1 MLHSVL
7 LILTIIFTGFRGD
20 GKIDNYLKS
29 RLSSYKHFTYE
40 IISFPK
46 GHKFGKNSG
55 YSIAKDKKFRVDGK
69 FGYIP
74 IYLTKNR
81 KGKTL
86 SFISLKLSLFKDV
99 WVSNRNIK
107 TGQEISGSDFNLE
120 EKDVTKIRSF
130 PIEDIGKIQG
140 YKAKRNIRKGTILSE
155 DMLKRIAVVKSG
167 TSLTAIKIA
176 GNVKISFSV
185 YARSSGNV
193 GDVIRVT
200 YNKRVF
206 KAKVINSNYVQI
218 IE

>member
-1 MLHSVL
+1 MLHSIL
-7 LILTIIFTGFRGD
+7 LILTFLSAGFRGNA
-20 GKIDNYLKS
+20 KIDNYLKT
-29 RLSSYKHFTYE
+29 RLSNYKHFSYE

-46 GHKFGKNSG
+46 NYRFGKNRG
-55 YSIAKDKKFRVDGK
+55 YSIAKDKEFKIDGK

-74 IYLTKNR
+74 IYLTKSG

-86 SFISLKLSLFKDV
+86 SFISLELSLFKDV

-107 TGQEISGSDFNLE
+107 TGQKISRSDFYLE
-120 EKDVTKIRSF
+120 EKDITKIRSL
-130 PIEDIGKIQG
+130 PIEDISMING
-140 YKAKRNIRKGTILSE
+140 YKAKRNIRKGMILSE
-155 DMLKRIAVVKSG
+155 DLLKRISVVKSG
-167 TSLTAIKIA
+167 QSLTAVKIS

-185 YARSSGNV
+185 SARSSGNV

-206 KAKVINSNYVQI
+206 RAKVINPNYVQI

>member
-1 MLHSVL
+1 ML
-7 LILTIIFTGFRGD
+7 FR
-20 GKIDNYLKS
+20 S
-29 RLSSYKHFTYE
+29 
-40 IISFPK
+40 
-46 GHKFGKNSG
+46 
-55 YSIAKDKKFRVDGK
+55 
-69 FGYIP
+69 
-74 IYLTKNR
+74 